1 MGQQPQFAEESDE
14 YDSESETDS
23 EEETDYEEDGSSG
36 DEYSGYSDDLDDLPL
51 S

>member
-14 YDSESETDS
+14 YDSESEMDSEETDS
-23 EEETDYEEDGSSG
+23 EEEGSSG